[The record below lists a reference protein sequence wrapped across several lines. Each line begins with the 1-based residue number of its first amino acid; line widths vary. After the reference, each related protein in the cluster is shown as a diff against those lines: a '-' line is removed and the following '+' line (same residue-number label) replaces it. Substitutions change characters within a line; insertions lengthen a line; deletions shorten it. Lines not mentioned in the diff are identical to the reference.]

1 MLCWVDVKSEQVNL
15 GSCDLAERPLFAL
28 SNGCTSRPADV
39 TSAWRLAGADP
50 LTALKAS
57 TIVLNRK
64 PVEVPEEEGHV
75 GELR

>member
-39 TSAWRLAGADP
+39 TSAWR
-50 LTALKAS
+50 
-57 TIVLNRK
+57 
-64 PVEVPEEEGHV
+64 
-75 GELR
+75 